1 MTSVILLVVGL
12 LVGGGGSYI
21 FMSNTSSQVGVL
33 TADQGVLES
42 ENLALEAQ
50 SATLENDVS
59 ALESDLVNAENQISD
74 YEAEISSLENDVSV
88 FESQLVNAE
97 NLILVFEAEISTL
110 ETDVSSLGSQVTSLN
125 TQKSSL
131 QSQVST
137 LQSSLTQK
145 NNLIDD
151 LRDDIDELEADI
163 SSISDIIVTQHYAW
177 DFGSG
182 YYATEY
188 TWDLSIPLGT
198 YLNYYFADRPIDWD
212 DWVGMVND
220 PDDDYS
226 INGMVQG
233 INNAAIRD
241 GMSEIE
247 KVNFVIDFVQSLPY
261 TEDSVTTDWDEYP
274 RYPLETLFD
283 RGGDCEDTSILVA
296 ALLDRLG
303 YDVCLIFPVD
313 KNHCAVGIAIQG
325 AYGSYYDYDGT
336 KYYYLETTGE
346 GWEIGDIPADYQG
359 VSANIYPIN
368 E

>member
-1 MTSVILLVVGL
+1 MTSVALLVVGL
-12 LVGGGGSYI
+12 LIGGGGIYV
-21 FMSNTSSQVGVL
+21 FMSNTYQPIIDDYENQISDYSSQVGVL
-33 TADQGVLES
+33 SAAQDVLES
-42 ENLALEAQ
+42 EKLILEVQ
-50 SATLENDVS
+50 ITTLEKDVS
-59 ALESDLVNAENQISD
+59 NLESDLTDSENQISEH
-74 YEAEISSLENDVSV
+74 EAKVSSLENDVS
-88 FESQLVNAE
+88 
-97 NLILVFEAEISTL
+97 NLE
-110 ETDVSSLGSQVTSLN
+110 SQVTSLN

-131 QSQVST
+131 QSQAST

-151 LRDDIDELEADI
+151 LRGDIDDLEEDI
-163 SSISDIIVTQHYAW
+163 SKISDIFVTQHYVW

-188 TWDLSIPLGT
+188 TWDLNINLGA
-198 YLNYYFADRPIDWD
+198 YLNYYFVNRPTQWC
-212 DWVGMVND
+212 DWVDMVND
-220 PDDDYS
+220 PDDDYY
-226 INGMVQG
+226 INSMVQG

-325 AYGSYYDYDGT
+325 AYGSYYDHDGT

-346 GWEIGDIPADYQG
+346 GWEIGDMPSDYED
-359 VSANIYPIN
+359 SRAYIYPIN
-368 E
+368 P